1 MMPSNLAM
9 VDIEALPVAS
19 PKAKR
24 ENSRVSDPKTNCN
37 ALLSFKVPTNMTRV
51 KRPHTKR

>member
-1 MMPSNLAM
+1 M

-24 ENSRVSDPKTNCN
+24 KNSRVSDPKTNCN
-37 ALLSFKVPTNMTRV
+37 ALFEFQVLMNMTRV
-51 KRPHTKR
+51 KRPHMKR